1 MTQHGAHPPCFCWQT
16 HSCPSRLIPSN
27 TSPTAGN
34 THSSSESHCL
44 GFPLGAHRIL
54 YVICLPYRT
63 MVPQGQGLCPSCR
76 NRLCPAQ
83 GQHQVGALY
92 LWNDNFAEEECG
104 AQRGGTQSASW
115 CGRVGL
121 RPGASSAG
129 TGQEGRNMA
138 GRSLPWGR
146 AGGDGRGHRALMARQ
161 GR

>member
-1 MTQHGAHPPCFCWQT
+1 MEPIHPAFAGK
-16 HSCPSRLIPSN
+16 LIPVLQGSSQV
-27 TSPTAGN
+27 TPLPPQATLIAPLSPTASVSRLEL
-34 THSSSESHCL
+34 T
-44 GFPLGAHRIL
+44 GF

-121 RPGASSAG
+121 RLGASSAG